1 MDVTAVFILCSLGF
15 AMIAEAQ
22 DCSRPVAGANMNLKD
37 DYISQQTF
45 ADGSLVYFTCNPG
58 YTSAGGPAFIRCTA
72 GTWSTVQLRCE
83 RKSCGSLGEVS
94 NGNVDYA
101 GIEFGDTATVTC
113 NEGYMLVGRSSF
125 RCEVN
130 GWSGRLPTCD
140 AVMCT
145 TPAQVEN
152 GRFDPNKESYVF
164 GEVVRYSCIKG
175 LVLSGSKDL
184 ICSHDGQFSSSPPKC
199 VKVECKDPVIENA
212 VFVSGSRPPHGYMA
226 TVTYA
231 CKAGYRMIGPS
242 TVTCSV
248 TNQWSPSLPVCTDKS
263 QPPVPTTS
271 TTITT
276 TKQPK
281 GVTSTQAPT
290 PTSPDKGDSHSPTW
304 IIIVVVLICITIIC
318 IIIFFIRKKRSRR
331 TRIVKDP
338 SKDGEDVALS

>member
-304 IIIVVVLICITIIC
+304 IIIVVAVGEPVL
-318 IIIFFIRKKRSRR
+318 
-331 TRIVKDP
+331 
-338 SKDGEDVALS
+338 SKILQKMARM